1 MKTRKTLAI
10 ILVVL
15 IVALSVATFVA
26 CNKEDNTVDVV
37 IVDGAPALAVAN
49 LMREFKT
56 YENYTINYKVVGGAD
71 ALSDAITNGEADI
84 AIAPTNLGAK
94 FFNSG
99 VDIKLASTNIQ
110 GLLYMV
116 GKTEVA
122 SLNELVGKVVYNIG
136 RGQTPDLTFKY
147 ILQQK
152 GIEYVDSET
161 PVEGKVALHYVSGG
175 DELIPSLKAG
185 KAQYGILGEPAVT
198 KAKAAAGVQEIFNIQ
213 ALWNEVTNTDTNFPQ
228 ASTFVLGDYNDA
240 EHSELINAF
249 IAKMEENVTFMN
261 SSADNLA
268 LAIDAVKAL
277 YEDTATANVNINNI
291 GRCNLKVV
299 KAQDAKASVTA
310 YLTVLH
316 GFNAKTIGGSV
327 PGEAFFY

>member
-161 PVEGKVALHYVSGG
+161 PVEGKVALHYVSSGG
-175 DELIPSLKAG
+175 ELIPLLKAG

-198 KAKAAAGVQEIFNIQ
+198 KAKVAAGVQEIFNIQ
-213 ALWNEVTNTDTNFPQ
+213 ALWNEVTNTNTNFPQ